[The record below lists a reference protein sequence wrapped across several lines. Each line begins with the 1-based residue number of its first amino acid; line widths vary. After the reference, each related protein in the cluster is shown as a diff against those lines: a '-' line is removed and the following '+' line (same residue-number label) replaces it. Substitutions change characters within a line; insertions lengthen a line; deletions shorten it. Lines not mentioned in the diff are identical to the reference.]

1 MTWTYEE
8 SEYQFKLPT
17 IVGNLHSLNET
28 LTYDATCLEI
38 FETSFDDY
46 IHHHPKGY
54 SFPFKKEVV
63 IQNMKGVLDYL
74 QNVSNMKS
82 SINEETFMS
91 EGRLGNPQKG
101 YVYKIVLERSP
112 TVP

>member
-17 IVGNLHSLNET
+17 IVGNLHSLKKT

-38 FETSFDDY
+38 FETYFDDY

-54 SFPFKKEVV
+54 SFPLKKEVV
-63 IQNMKGVLDYL
+63 VQNIKGVLDYL
-74 QNVSNMKS
+74 QNISNMKS
-82 SINEETFMS
+82 FIDEKTFMS
-91 EGRLGNPQKG
+91 
-101 YVYKIVLERSP
+101 
-112 TVP
+112 

>member
-46 IHHHPKGY
+46 IHHF
-54 SFPFKKEVV
+54 FPFKKEVV
-63 IQNMKGVLDYL
+63 VKNMKGVLDY
-74 QNVSNMKS
+74 
-82 SINEETFMS
+82 
-91 EGRLGNPQKG
+91 
-101 YVYKIVLERSP
+101 
-112 TVP
+112 

>member
-8 SEYQFKLPT
+8 SEYQFKLPI
-17 IVGNLHSLNET
+17 IVGNMLSLNKT

-46 IHHHPKGY
+46 IHHHPKGH

-63 IQNMKGVLDYL
+63 IKNMKGVLDYL

-82 SINEETFMS
+82 SIYEETFMS
-91 EGRLGNPQKG
+91 EGHLGNPQKG
-101 YVYKIVLERSP
+101 YVYKIVLYRSI
-112 TVP
+112 